1 MKKLLILGAGQY
13 QVPIIEQAKAMG
25 LYTIVVSPDGDYPG
39 LKTAD
44 KVYYLDV
51 RDERSILEVAKKE
64 EIAGVTT
71 DQTDIAVRTVA
82 FVAAEMNLPGIG
94 YDCARLFTDK
104 YLMRKMTRRLGLPT
118 IEYRM
123 VHDINDARDF
133 FVSLEGNAIIKP
145 VDNQGSRGVF
155 LIHSE
160 EELEADFAEAQQ
172 FSASGQ
178 VIIERHIT
186 GREFEV
192 DSILVDHD
200 EKTLMYADTD
210 LFDIPNVFASR
221 TRLYPSVADTETIH
235 RLLDLNHKI
244 ITGFGL
250 KQGLTHS
257 EYIMDEKSGEIY
269 LIEAAAR
276 GGGSYI
282 SSHIGRLQTGLNTSE
297 FLVDLATGEIDKIP
311 EFETARCHC
320 GYVTFFLPE
329 GVVADTASI
338 EDVARLP
345 YVYKHTLDDIKVGM
359 KTESFSDKSAR
370 YVVIAQA
377 QTREMLDKRI
387 DEIRNIL
394 QIKVKTDDG
403 IKGPVWK

>member
-1 MKKLLILGAGQY
+1 MRKLLILGAGQY
-13 QVPIIEQAKAMG
+13 QVPIIKQAKEMEFF
-25 LYTIVVSPDGDYPG
+25 TIVISPDGDYPG
-39 LKTAD
+39 LKIAD
-44 KVYYLDV
+44 KVCHMDV
-51 RDERSILEVAKKE
+51 RDEKAILEIAKAE
-64 EIAGVTT
+64 NIDGVIT

-82 FVAAEMNLPGIG
+82 YVAEKMNLPGIG
-94 YDCARLFTDK
+94 YDCSKLFTDK
-104 YLMRKMTRRLGLPT
+104 YLMRKRTMELGLPT
-118 IEYRM
+118 IEYKM
-123 VHDINDARDF
+123 TDNFDDARDF
-133 FVSLEGNAIIKP
+133 FKSLNGNAIIKP

-160 EELEADFAEAQQ
+160 EELEADFAEAKQ

-192 DSILVDHD
+192 DSILADYN

-221 TRLYPSVADTETIH
+221 TRLYPSVADAKTRT
-235 RLLDLNHKI
+235 RLMKLNHEI

-282 SSHIGRLQTGLNTSE
+282 SSHISRLQTGVDTSE
-297 FLVDLATGEIDKIP
+297 FLVNLATGQTHSIP

-329 GVVADTASI
+329 GEIIDVKSM
-338 EDVARLP
+338 EDVKNLP
-345 YVYKHTLDDIKVGM
+345 FVYKHTLDDIEKGM
-359 KTESFSDKSAR
+359 KTEPFSDKSAR
-370 YVVIAQA
+370 YVIIAKADTRQMLNERIDKI
-377 QTREMLDKRI
+377 REM
-387 DEIRNIL
+387 L
-394 QIKVKTDDG
+394 QIKVKTAG
-403 IKGPVWK
+403 GFEGPIWE